1 MRFQMLQH
9 SPAMLLGL
17 ALATMPAARPNQGAA
32 SKAGASAQ
40 QPPTRISDQTYRV
53 SVDLVNI
60 FCSVW
65 DKNTNSFVTN
75 LTREDFTVLE
85 DNQKQEIR
93 NFNRETNLPLT
104 LSLLVDTSQS
114 VAPKLKFE
122 QEAAISFF
130 QNVLKDKD
138 RAMLVAFDSGVTL
151 VQDFTNDPN
160 KMSKQIKNLR
170 AAGGTAL
177 YDAVYLA
184 CDEKLIRE
192 TGRKAVVILS
202 DGEDQSSKLTF
213 DQSLE
218 MALKAEATI
227 FSISVNRGGFFGVGD
242 TKNGDRI
249 LRQLA
254 DETGGRAF
262 FPFKVEDLD
271 DSFRQINQEL
281 RSQYN
286 IGYLSSNTKRD
297 GTYRKVEIKIGEKG
311 LKLSY
316 RKGYYAPTG

>member
-1 MRFQMLQH
+1 MFLRKLRYGLAIAAGLIFWAV
-9 SPAMLLGL
+9 SPA
-17 ALATMPAARPNQGAA
+17 RPQSVAQKSDNPP
-32 SKAGASAQ
+32 Q
-40 QPPTRISDQTYRV
+40 QPPTRLSDQTYRV

-65 DKNTNSFVTN
+65 DRNTNSFVTN
-75 LTREDFTVLE
+75 LTRDDFTVLE

-104 LSLLVDTSQS
+104 IALLMDTSQS

-122 QEAAISFF
+122 QDAATGFF
-130 QNVLKDKD
+130 YSVLKDKD
-138 RAMLVAFDSGVTL
+138 RAMLLEFDSGVTL
-151 VQDFTNDPN
+151 VQDFTSDPN
-160 KMSKQIKNLR
+160 KMAKQIKVLR

-177 YDAVYLA
+177 YDAIYLA

-192 TGRKAVVILS
+192 TGRKAIVILS
-202 DGEDQSSKLTF
+202 DGEDQSSKMTF
-213 DQSLE
+213 DQALE

-242 TKNGDRI
+242 TKNGDRV
-249 LRQLA
+249 LKQLA
-254 DETGGRAF
+254 DETGGRSF
-262 FPFKVEDLD
+262 FPFKVDELD
-271 DSFRQINQEL
+271 DAFRQISQEL

-297 GTYRKVEIKIGEKG
+297 GTYRKVEIKVGERG

-316 RKGYYAPTG
+316 RKGYYAPAG